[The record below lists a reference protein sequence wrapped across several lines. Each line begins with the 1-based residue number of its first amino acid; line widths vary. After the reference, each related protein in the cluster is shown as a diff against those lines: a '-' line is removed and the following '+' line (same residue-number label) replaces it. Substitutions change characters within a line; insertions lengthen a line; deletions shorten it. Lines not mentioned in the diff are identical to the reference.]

1 MQLKDRVLL
10 IFLVNCFVLGESTSP
25 DDNDSSPACSEDY
38 RTLPGILWSCV
49 VTIFVCTWISVHPN
63 VPGRNVTRKGWFS
76 SALVRAKVM
85 GIAILTPEVVV
96 AWAVLQ
102 VRVAREVYLLGH
114 LTLQTVLDPPKL
126 TMTHGFGISMGA
138 FYDTETEKLLVLRCL
153 KDNPCLVGKLAQIE
167 ELSIQDRNKGNAFSK
182 TISIFQISWFGAQ
195 CFARINQH
203 LPITLLEVTALAFA
217 VLSIVTYIIWWHKPL
232 NVQYHT
238 CVGVKESGTFP
249 ITPDTECCNYYS
261 GRLAVGKLLN
271 CWLLE
276 LGMSSLNTT
285 EWNPAQTSLA
295 KLIARFINVL
305 QYVVECIRAE
315 AAGALSGEAKD
326 CAGYHDVDEGAYS
339 FSCCAS
345 YSDMGDIWVCL
356 VSIVVVGSVFGAI
369 HCAAWSFSFPSH
381 AEKILWRFSSVAVL
395 IGLLAPVCIGLSGII
410 TRLLAKWMPDGPK
423 LCVPQSWQEHP
434 LWDTSKT
441 VTDFKPLK
449 FGALGLAV
457 YITARISLI
466 ILALIQLRSL
476 PPLALNTIQWN
487 TYIPHI

>member
-1 MQLKDRVLL
+1 MQLKDILL
-10 IFLVNCFVLGESTSP
+10 IFLLVNCFVLGESTPP
-25 DDNDSSPACSEDY
+25 DDNDSSPACSEDC
-38 RTLPGILWSCV
+38 RTLPGTLWSCV
-49 VTIFVCTWISVHPN
+49 VTIFACTWISVHPN

-76 SALVRAKVM
+76 GALVRTKVM

-102 VRVAREVYLLGH
+102 FRVAREVYLLDKQPISIWSHGIH
-114 LTLQTVLDPPKL
+114 TITARTKSILRPLISMMTRRKDAHADFPDVTNDSLTLQTVLDPPKL
-126 TMTHGFGISMGA
+126 TMTHGFGVSMGA
-138 FYDTETEKLLVLRCL
+138 FYDAETEKLLVLRCL
-153 KDNPCLVGKLAQIE
+153 KDDPCLVGKLAQIE
-167 ELSIQDRNKGNAFSK
+167 ELSIQDRSKGDAFSK

-238 CVGVKESGTFP
+238 CVGVKEFGTFP
-249 ITPDTECCNYYS
+249 ITPDTEPKS
-261 GRLAVGKLLN
+261 HAGHEG
-271 CWLLE
+271 
-276 LGMSSLNTT
+276 
-285 EWNPAQTSLA
+285 NPAQTSPV
-295 KLIARFINVL
+295 KLIARSINVL
-305 QYVVECIRAE
+305 RYVVECIRAE

-326 CAGYHDVDEGAYS
+326 CAGYHDVDE
-339 FSCCAS
+339 
-345 YSDMGDIWVCL
+345 
-356 VSIVVVGSVFGAI
+356 VGSVFGAI

-410 TRLLAKWMPDGPK
+410 TRLLAKWMPDGPR
-423 LCVPQSWQEHP
+423 LRVPQSWQEHP
-434 LWDTSKT
+434 FWDTSKT
-441 VTDFKPLK
+441 VTDFKPPKL
-449 FGALGLAV
+449 GALGLAV

-476 PPLALNTIQWN
+476 PPLALNTVQWN